1 LGQVEK
7 KRLRSIAVQKT
18 GRDKS
23 YVSLRNIKQS
33 VERSRILMT
42 PKLNFLNSPGNK
54 LLPEENKERKERKQN
69 TPCPA
74 PIHTQMLTHVA

>member
-1 LGQVEK
+1 
-7 KRLRSIAVQKT
+7 
-18 GRDKS
+18 
-23 YVSLRNIKQS
+23 
-33 VERSRILMT
+33 MT